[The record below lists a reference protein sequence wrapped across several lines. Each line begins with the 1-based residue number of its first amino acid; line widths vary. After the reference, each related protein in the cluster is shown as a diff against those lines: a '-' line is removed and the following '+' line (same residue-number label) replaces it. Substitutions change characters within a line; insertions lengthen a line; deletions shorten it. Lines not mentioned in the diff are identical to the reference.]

1 MERLSFGQ
9 PTSISLHCEQ
19 QMLHIQK
26 GAAAAVMVLS
36 ICALFIQWGQAQEAA
51 DGNDEEAR
59 KQRLDFMK
67 SLRSE
72 FEMFNDQNSDQ
83 PLKVV
88 DEPIL
93 RFTNP
98 IRNFFSDGGLFL
110 WLDGKRPAAI
120 ATVSIRGNGS
130 VWLETASLCPRPL
143 RCLRKGSDY
152 WMPQSASLAEQRL
165 TDAPDPGASPSSR
178 LTQMRRL
185 CEQFAIRTEPRD
197 EQAVRLRLMPQPVYR
212 FEDEAA
218 GITDGALFAFTET
231 TDPEVILLLETVRP
245 AGTEKAYWRF
255 STAKMTSR
263 PVVAERNDKVI
274 WSVPS
279 YWLNPRSIKDAY
291 QERQLTVYP
300 PPIK

>member
-1 MERLSFGQ
+1 
-9 PTSISLHCEQ
+9 
-19 QMLHIQK
+19 MLHIQK
-26 GAAAAVMVLS
+26 GAAAAAMVLS
-36 ICALFIQWGQAQEAA
+36 ICALFSQWAQAQEAV

-59 KQRLDFMK
+59 KQRLEFMK
-67 SLRSE
+67 GLRSQ
-72 FEMFNDQNSDQ
+72 FELFNNQDSDQ

-130 VWLETASLCPRPL
+130 VWFETASLCPRPL
-143 RCLRKGSDY
+143 RCLRKSNDY
-152 WMPQSASLAEQRL
+152 WMPQSASLTEQRL

-197 EQAVRLRLMPQPVYR
+197 EQPVRLRLMPQPVYR
-212 FEDEAA
+212 FDDEAA
-218 GITDGALFAFTET
+218 QIIDGALFAFTET
-231 TDPEVILLLETVRP
+231 TDPEVVVLLEAVQP
-245 AGTEKAYWRF
+245 MGAEKVYWRF
-255 STAKMTSR
+255 SAAKMTSR

-279 YWLNPRSIKDAY
+279 YWLNPRSISDAY